1 MAEKRK
7 RYEPSIKVA
16 LREQATRNYAL
27 EEDLLDSPDD
37 YEVIREFGGKVDH
50 DNDRE

>member
-7 RYEPSIKVA
+7 YYRPPINV
-16 LREQATRNYAL
+16 REQATRNYAL